1 MPERLSSTSALD
13 PISIR
18 NHMLSPRV
26 VNSRRLVDVGG
37 QEVSRS
43 KSDGTE
49 YYGVDDWLWLDK
61 IFLVVMDVDEVL
73 VIRMARFGVV
83 LYLA

>member
-1 MPERLSSTSALD
+1 MLD
-13 PISIR
+13 GTFAYHSLR

-26 VNSRRLVDVGG
+26 VSSRKLVDVGG

-43 KSDGTE
+43 KSDDTGDV
-49 YYGVDDWLWLDK
+49 GVDDLLWLDK
-61 IFLVVMDVDEVL
+61 TSGDVVCFDDVLAVC
-73 VIRMARFGVV
+73 MARCGVV

>member
-1 MPERLSSTSALD
+1 
-13 PISIR
+13 
-18 NHMLSPRV
+18 
-26 VNSRRLVDVGG
+26 VDVGG